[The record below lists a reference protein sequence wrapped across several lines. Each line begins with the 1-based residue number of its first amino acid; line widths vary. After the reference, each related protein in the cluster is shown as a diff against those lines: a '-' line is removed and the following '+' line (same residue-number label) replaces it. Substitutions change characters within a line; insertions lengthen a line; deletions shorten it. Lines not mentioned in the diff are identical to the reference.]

1 VLDDES
7 GGFGNR
13 HLTSV
18 DVEVWVSG
26 GLVGVRDTSELGNDT
41 SAGLGVKSLD
51 VTFFANLKGGGDVAL
66 EERETSLSVE
76 ILSKV
81 TVLGVG

>member
-18 DVEVWVSG
+18 DVEVGVSG

-76 ILSKV
+76 ILGKV